1 MGLKDL
7 FEEAIGLGRSEDV
20 RKIAVGVAR
29 ARVDREVRSTP
40 GARVRIVRD
49 RRDGEAAL
57 ALLWCVRNGVP
68 VEIQDGPPGVWVD
81 GERLHPVSPS
91 ALKARVGTK

>member
-20 RKIAVGVAR
+20 RRIAVGVAR

-49 RRDGEAAL
+49 RRDGETARV
-57 ALLWCVRNGVP
+57 LLWCVRRGIPVELVEGVP
-68 VEIQDGPPGVWVD
+68 ALLLDGRPVD
-81 GERLHPVSPS
+81 AAELRE
-91 ALKARVGTK
+91 ALRG